1 MSAHAVY
8 TEAAIS
14 PQQAG
19 ARTGRT
25 NGRERFDSLALL
37 VNNQHVLPS
46 PQPDTMSARVLPLNA
61 GKRGRVRL
69 ESSRVA
75 TFIAGT
81 PARILVLAHGFPW
94 PDGSKTDDELARYAQ
109 ESVERWTAF
118 AAAHHA
124 IVVAPTFGGRDF
136 GGYRALFGRSIDADE
151 FVNALVDEVGGK
163 HIPRFSG
170 RFSLHG
176 HSAGGQFAA
185 RYLVTHPERLEAVVL
200 SAPGAYPFPDPS
212 LAWPNGMAA
221 VVRDELSGSPEDGKA
236 SDQAAGSVYRPR
248 PSGWLAA
255 ASEVPVNVLVGSR
268 DTEPQWAEP
277 GQPGS
282 TRIERA
288 TAWVRSMR
296 EHAEASGRTPMIQF
310 VQAQGLDHDE
320 ASMAV
325 PAQEI
330 LAREWAD

>member
-1 MSAHAVY
+1 M
-8 TEAAIS
+8 
-14 PQQAG
+14 
-19 ARTGRT
+19 
-25 NGRERFDSLALL
+25 
-37 VNNQHVLPS
+37 
-46 PQPDTMSARVLPLNA
+46 
-61 GKRGRVRL
+61 

-75 TFIAGT
+75 SFIASA
-81 PARILVLAHGFPW
+81 PVRMLVLAHGFPW
-94 PDGSKTDDELARYAQ
+94 PDGSKSDDELARYAQ
-109 ESVERWTAF
+109 GAVERWTAF
-118 AAAHHA
+118 AEAHQA
-124 IVVAPTFGGRDF
+124 IVVAPVFGGRDF

-151 FVNALVDEVGGK
+151 FVNALADEVGGK
-163 HIPRFSG
+163 HIPHFSG

-176 HSAGGQFAA
+176 HSAGAQFAA
-185 RYLVTHPERLEAVVL
+185 RYVVTHPERLETAVL

-212 LAWPNGMAA
+212 LPWPNGMAP
-221 VVRDELSGSPEDGKA
+221 VVRDELSGSPDDGKA
-236 SDQAAGSVYRPR
+236 PGQAAGSVYTPR

-288 TAWVRSMR
+288 SAWVSDMR
-296 EHAEASGRTPMIQF
+296 RLAQTSGRTPTIGF

-330 LAREWAD
+330 LAGEWAG

>member
-1 MSAHAVY
+1 M
-8 TEAAIS
+8 
-14 PQQAG
+14 
-19 ARTGRT
+19 
-25 NGRERFDSLALL
+25 
-37 VNNQHVLPS
+37 
-46 PQPDTMSARVLPLNA
+46 
-61 GKRGRVRL
+61 

-75 TFIAGT
+75 SFIASA
-81 PARILVLAHGFPW
+81 PVRILVLAHGFPW
-94 PDGSKTDDELARYAQ
+94 LDGSKSDDELATYAQ
-109 ESVERWTAF
+109 EAVERWTAF
-118 AAAHHA
+118 AEAQHA
-124 IVVAPTFGGRDF
+124 IVVAPAFGGSDF

-163 HIPRFSG
+163 HIPHFSG

-185 RYLVTHPERLEAVVL
+185 RYLVTHPERLETVVL

-221 VVRDELSGSPEDGKA
+221 VVRDELSGSPDDGKA
-236 SDQAAGSVYRPR
+236 SDQAAGSVYIPR

-255 ASEVPVNVLVGSR
+255 ASEVSVSVLVGSR
-268 DTEPQWAEP
+268 DTESQWAEP

-288 TAWVRSMR
+288 IAWVSSMR
-296 EHAEASGRTPMIQF
+296 QHAEISGRTPMIHF

-330 LAREWAD
+330 LARKWAD